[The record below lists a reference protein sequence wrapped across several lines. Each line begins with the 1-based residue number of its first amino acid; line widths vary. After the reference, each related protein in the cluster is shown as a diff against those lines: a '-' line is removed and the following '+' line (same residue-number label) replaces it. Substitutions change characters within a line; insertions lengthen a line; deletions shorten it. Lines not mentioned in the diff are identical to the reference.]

1 MTKPYW
7 LEGEKLRRECVIVD
21 GDDAWDF
28 VCACADGDNARVRS
42 MLERDRNFMH
52 AQLWYS
58 KPIDQA
64 LRHGHLDVV
73 RTIHEFDQENRLAFY
88 IADGHTYRCDKRE
101 LQRRGHTKILK
112 YLDEEYWPRLVPH
125 HMPELDE
132 LAKLFPGEWDKDQS
146 VDREKVINAMKANP
160 ALLAGTDRMGRS
172 ILHLAIGSKKLELAK
187 ELVSLGAAIDR
198 KMADNQLVTDLAAYR
213 LPETLPWLLDL
224 GLEPSF
230 HTSVAAG
237 LAEIVR
243 AMVKEDPAIV
253 NRVNADES
261 SPLHLAASNRQRD
274 MVELLL
280 ELGAD
285 PNYPEQDSPS
295 GAALAVA
302 AERNEVEIMRLLLK
316 AGANPNANIDSSG
329 TVYMFC
335 THWGRRHPKEAIEL
349 LLKYGARPEGE
360 SDRNGLS
367 LLEFLESAPTEE
379 ILAVREDGTRL
390 SRVRTPEELDAYVER
405 VGNERILKGPWY
417 EMCKCPSSVDL
428 LKRAVHH
435 GLDVNKGDWLGRTQ
449 LHAAAASNEHEWA
462 ECLLELGADINAIDT
477 HSSTT
482 PLGFAARCGHAEMVK
497 FLLDRGANPRLPAE
511 DGFAWAQPIAYAQAY
526 WEDHDY
532 RYRLEAS
539 NQGELTGRFTMSTRK
554 QYEEVIALL
563 SELSDG

>member
-1 MTKPYW
+1 
-7 LEGEKLRRECVIVD
+7 
-21 GDDAWDF
+21 
-28 VCACADGDNARVRS
+28 
-42 MLERDRNFMH
+42 MLEKDRNLMH

-64 LRHGHLDVV
+64 LRQGHLDVV
-73 RTIHEFDQENRLAFY
+73 RTIHEFDHENRLAFY
-88 IADGHTYRCDKRE
+88 IADGHTYRCDRRE
-101 LQRRGHTKILK
+101 LQRRGHTPILK
-112 YLDEEYWPRLVPH
+112 YLDEEYWPRLVPN

-146 VDREKVINAMKANP
+146 VDREKVIAAMKAHS
-160 ALLAGTDRMGRS
+160 ALLAGTDRKGRS

-198 KMADNQLVTDLAAYR
+198 KMADNQTVTDLAAYR
-213 LPETLPWLLDL
+213 LPKALPWLLDL

-230 HTSVAAG
+230 HTAVAAG
-237 LAEIVR
+237 LTEIVR

-261 SPLHLAASNRQRD
+261 SPLHLAASNRQRN

-302 AERNEVEIMRLLLK
+302 AERNEVEIMRLLLE
-316 AGANPNANIDSSG
+316 AGANPNANVDSSG

-335 THWGRRHPKEAIEL
+335 THWGRRHPEEAMAL
-349 LLKYGARPEGE
+349 LLTYGARLEGE
-360 SDRNGLS
+360 SDRDGLT
-367 LLEFLESAPTEE
+367 LLEFLKRAPIEE

-390 SRVRTPEELDAYVER
+390 SRVRTAEELDTYVER
-405 VGNERILKGPWY
+405 VGNERIVKGPWY
-417 EMCKCPSSVDL
+417 EMCKCPSSVEL

-435 GLDVNKGDWLGRTQ
+435 GLDVDKGDWLGRTQ
-449 LHAAAASNEHEWA
+449 LHAAAASNELDWA
-462 ECLLELGADINAIDT
+462 RCLIELGADINAIDT

-482 PLGFAARCGHAEMVK
+482 PLGFAARCGHVEMVK
-497 FLLDRGANPRLPAE
+497 FLLDRGADQSLPAE
-511 DGFAWAQPIAYAQAY
+511 GGFAWARPLAYAQSHL
-526 WEDHDY
+526 EDHDD
-532 RYRLEAS
+532 RYRSETS
-539 NQGELTGRFTMSTRK
+539 NQGELTGRFTMSTK
-554 QYEEVIALL
+554 EQYREVIALL
-563 SELSDG
+563 SKTS